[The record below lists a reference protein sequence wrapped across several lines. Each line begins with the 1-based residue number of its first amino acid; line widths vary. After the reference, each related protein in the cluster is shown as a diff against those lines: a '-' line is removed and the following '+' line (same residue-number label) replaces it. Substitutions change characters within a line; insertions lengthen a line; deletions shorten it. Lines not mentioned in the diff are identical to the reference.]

1 MLFQNTGLTRAMYQ
15 FFQTLIYVA
24 PATLLAVSLHE
35 FAHGYVSYKLG
46 DMTPKYDG
54 RLTLNP
60 FKHLD
65 VWGTLCLLV
74 FHVGWA
80 KPVRINTRNYKNK
93 KRDTILVAAAGVVMN
108 FLLAFVCM
116 ILHGLLYKYGS
127 SGLILNY
134 LYVLTYYGA
143 VLNIGLGVFNLIPI
157 PPLDGS
163 SVLALFIPKKHMST
177 YYRVQQ
183 YAMPVFMIV
192 LIVLPYV
199 LHVNPVGVY
208 LDVTAGNVAN
218 LLFPFRVS

>member
-1 MLFQNTGLTRAMYQ
+1 MLFQNIGLTRAMYQ

-116 ILHGLLYKYGS
+116 ILHGFLYKYGS

-143 VLNIGLGVFNLIPI
+143 VLNIGLGVWILLLLLGTGI
-157 PPLDGS
+157 
-163 SVLALFIPKKHMST
+163 
-177 YYRVQQ
+177 
-183 YAMPVFMIV
+183 
-192 LIVLPYV
+192 
-199 LHVNPVGVY
+199 
-208 LDVTAGNVAN
+208 LDVPIS
-218 LLFPFRVS
+218 LLNSAVINGMWSFVKAILRVGFVTTGGGTVI